1 MRLVETF
8 VSRRHLRITT
18 HSSAW
23 HSVSSSALIDLS
35 AQICTTARSALNCH
49 YFLIVYFRRAYG
61 YFSQDQESKEAVS
74 QNPGFSWN

>member
-23 HSVSSSALIDLS
+23 HSVNSSTLIDLS
-35 AQICTTARSALNCH
+35 AQIYTTRTALNFH
-49 YFLIVYFRRAYG
+49 YFLIVYLRCAYG
-61 YFSQDQESKEAVS
+61 YFSQDQESKQAVS